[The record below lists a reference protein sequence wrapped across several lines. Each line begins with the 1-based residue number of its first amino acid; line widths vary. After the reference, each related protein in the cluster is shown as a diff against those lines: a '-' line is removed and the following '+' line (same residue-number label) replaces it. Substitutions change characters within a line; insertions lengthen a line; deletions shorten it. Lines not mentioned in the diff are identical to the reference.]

1 MTELLNESI
10 STNNAV
16 KEIRM
21 VKNHGFEVT
30 STNGTVFARNIVMSL
45 PAMVASKVIKGV
57 NFNSLNQHLDLIRY
71 PSLRVFHFLTLR
83 SQAREKIG
91 DLAF

>member
-1 MTELLNESI
+1 MNPLR
-10 STNNAV
+10 TNNAV

-45 PAMVASKVIKGV
+45 PAMVASKVIKGA

-71 PSLRVFHFLTLR
+71 PSLRVFHFSHYALK
-83 SQAREKIG
+83 QEVKIG